1 MGVRT
6 PKASQYVPVSTL
18 SVDSKIIDLQL
29 KVMSTPE
36 GGCLLGILKPTW
48 IKTLE
53 SEMRLTWLKKMMEKI
68 LVVRNIGSFVRNL
81 EEYLR
86 VER

>member
-53 SEMRLTWLKKMMEKI
+53 SEMRLTWLNEMLDRK
-68 LVVRNIGSFVRNL
+68 LVVRNLGSLGQNL
-81 EEYLR
+81 
-86 VER
+86 